1 MALCINQS
9 GTYRNITTLCINQS
23 GTYRNITCGSGRI
36 NQSGTYRKFIGAQL
50 LLGDTTGGGIMICAA
65 GGTRWIVS
73 PSDAQVSRNWYDKED
88 SNTRA
93 QQVSGVGGWF
103 IPSVA
108 QLQNPGFCCRTYWNP
123 AGTTYWS
130 SQERSDETDTDQD
143 GCVVRMGDGGVQSEN
158 GKGFE
163 NCVRSFRCVTY

>member
-1 MALCINQS
+1 MA
-9 GTYRNITTLCINQS
+9 LCINQS

-103 IPSVA
+103 IPTLS
-108 QLQNPGFCCRTYWNP
+108 QFQNPGVQCLGYWDGYSNPEEHNRSYWTSTEDNP
-123 AGTTYWS
+123 ASAKDADITHGLSGNTGKQQTRY
-130 SQERSDETDTDQD
+130 
-143 GCVVRMGDGGVQSEN
+143 VRA
-158 GKGFE
+158 
-163 NCVRSFRCVTY
+163 FRTVSY